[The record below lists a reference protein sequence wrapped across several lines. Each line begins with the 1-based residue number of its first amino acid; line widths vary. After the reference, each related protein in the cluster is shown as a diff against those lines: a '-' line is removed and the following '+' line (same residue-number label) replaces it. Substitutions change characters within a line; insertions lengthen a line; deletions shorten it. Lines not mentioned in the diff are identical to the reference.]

1 MQAKGISTSPQLPN
15 SSSNSRISMGRHTLR
30 VKFCQSG
37 LLASTRIDS
46 TRVEVTMI
54 ELEVTYRVTV
64 QLSFLM

>member
-37 LLASTRIDS
+37 LLASTR
-46 TRVEVTMI
+46 VEVTVI